1 MTDTTPP
8 PSTRPPGGSIDRA
21 LSRAIRLNRALTG
34 NLPCIICGYDLKGVT
49 IRGSCP
55 ECGTLV
61 RATILYTVD
70 PEAEEF
76 RPLLTPTITAWSVA
90 LWAIFGFAAILAAW
104 WVRAADAVWHTL
116 GFTIDTSIAQWALL
130 GCVALSGVSLIGMI
144 RPTTR
149 APWRGSIWAIVALA
163 AYAPLMYLLVRLRAW
178 DAAHASP
185 YFPWNRAAS
194 ALDVTDREL
203 MRLGIGA
210 CIATIVLAARPNARE
225 LVRRSLA
232 MRSGRVDRQTLLA
245 LAGAI
250 GVAALG
256 DALRLAAVHLPIEP
270 GAIVDNIGSVLV
282 AVGSMFMTLG
292 IASSVIDSWR
302 IRSVILLPAPSLHD
316 VLGPDAITPAPHPPA
331 DAAGGTADPAPPP
344 PPAR

>member
-1 MTDTTPP
+1 MTDAPP
-8 PSTRPPGGSIDRA
+8 PPTPRPPGGSIDRA
-21 LSRAIRLNRALTG
+21 LSSAIRLNRALTG

-90 LWAIFGFAAILAAW
+90 LWSIFGFAAILAAW
-104 WVRAADAVWHTL
+104 WVRAADAVRHIF
-116 GFTIDTSIAQWALL
+116 GFFIDTAIAQWTLL
-130 GCVALSGVSLIGMI
+130 GFVVLSGVSLIGMI
-144 RPTTR
+144 RPTAR
-149 APWRGSIWAIVALA
+149 APWRGTVWAIIALA
-163 AYAPLMYLLVRLRAW
+163 AYAPLVYLLVRLRAW
-178 DAAHASP
+178 DASHASP

-194 ALDVTDREL
+194 ALDISEREL
-203 MRLGIGA
+203 VRLGIGA

-256 DALRLAAVHLPIEP
+256 DALRLAAGHLPIEP
-270 GAIVDNIGSVLV
+270 GAIVDNIGSVLI

-302 IRSVILLPAPSLHD
+302 IRSVILLPAPSLHE
-316 VLGPDAITPAPHPPA
+316 VLGPDAIATPPTPL
-331 DAAGGTADPAPPP
+331 AAGGSATDTPPPAPP
-344 PPAR
+344 AR